1 VSPPRLVVSSFDQVD
16 GMLGLE
22 QGMAGHAAP
31 GGEVRWRARALRDY
45 LECLAWAD
53 VEQTAA
59 KLEDELSASHLTRV
73 PSLHRDDISTAV
85 ARRVKLGGMGVDS
98 SIPSAYHRDARGS
111 GGE

>member
-1 VSPPRLVVSSFDQVD
+1 MSPPRLVVSSFDQVD

-31 GGEVRWRARALRDY
+31 GGEVRWRARALRHY

-59 KLEDELSASHLTRV
+59 KLEDELSASHLTGV

-98 SIPSAYHRDARGS
+98 STPSAYHRDARGS